1 MLHSPKM
8 RAYRYHLVNV
18 FVESNAATFGGN
30 PLCVFENA
38 HGMEDAEMQ
47 ALAAQF
53 NLSETTFVL
62 PRENQP
68 PQVRIFT
75 PAFEMPFAGHPTIG
89 TAFVV
94 NAIGLPGCTGNSLTL
109 NMKAGDIAVT
119 LEPAG
124 WTLTANAHTSR
135 ESGIS
140 RADTAEMLAK
150 RFDRGDRN
158 DQLLAAVVNVA
169 SLLREIGLCYAQH
182 FGRVCARNSAL
193 AAGVRVRGQRPS
205 GRLQRYGNVARFH
218 VERERIAGATGQAD
232 GVDDERG
239 ADGRMPGKWH
249 FERGRKNAHLRRLIF
264 PGQNERR
271 FRQIELRCQRLHFG
285 ICHAMRVLKH
295 AQRIATEGGSIG
307 FDENVD
313 QMVAVS
319 AHFGA
324 A

>member
-1 MLHSPKM
+1 MLRSPKM
-8 RAYRYHLVNV
+8 RTYRYHLVNV

-38 HGMEDAEMQ
+38 HGMADAEMQ

-94 NAIGLPGCTGNSLTL
+94 NAIGLPCCTGNSLTL

-124 WTLTANAHTSR
+124 WTLTANAHASR

-140 RADTAEMLAK
+140 RADTAEMLGIAETDLAQEA
-150 RFDRGDRN
+150 RYVDNGSE
-158 DQLLAAVVNVA
+158 QLVIPVTSVAALGRVKPSA
-169 SLLREIGLCYAQH
+169 SLLSRFVRNKLERYLAYVVARVSKDRFQVRFFFPKDGDMMAEDPGTGSACACLGGYLLDAGEPTPSQFTVTQGEFINRLNVLQLTLTQDKRVCVG
-182 FGRVCARNSAL
+182 GRVVAL
-193 AAGVRVRGQRPS
+193 GEGVI
-205 GRLQRYGNVARFH
+205 RL
-218 VERERIAGATGQAD
+218 
-232 GVDDERG
+232 
-239 ADGRMPGKWH
+239 P
-249 FERGRKNAHLRRLIF
+249 
-264 PGQNERR
+264 
-271 FRQIELRCQRLHFG
+271 
-285 ICHAMRVLKH
+285 
-295 AQRIATEGGSIG
+295 
-307 FDENVD
+307 
-313 QMVAVS
+313 
-319 AHFGA
+319 
-324 A
+324 